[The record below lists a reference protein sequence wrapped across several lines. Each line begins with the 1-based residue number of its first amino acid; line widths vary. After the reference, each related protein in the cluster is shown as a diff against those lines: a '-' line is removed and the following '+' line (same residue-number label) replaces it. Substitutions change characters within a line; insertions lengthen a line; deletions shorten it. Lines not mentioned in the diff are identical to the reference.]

1 MAGPSDYQ
9 DGDSDGRTLSVE
21 KQFHS
26 QKDLDEI
33 PPKDNRKET
42 KGDTQS
48 EVKGLEPVELLV
60 DELSLSQDVPQF
72 KLGANND
79 GVVERLGE
87 TFDRR
92 GLALITVWERTDGR
106 KEVISGRHRCEL
118 AKRTGEKTIPSEV
131 VRETDGF
138 KKKQAIS

>member
-1 MAGPSDYQ
+1 MEGQGDNQ
-9 DGDSDGRTLSVE
+9 DGDSDGRALSVE

-60 DELSLSQDVPQF
+60 DELSLSQDVSQF

-79 GVVERLGE
+79 GVVERLGG
-87 TFDRR
+87 TLDRSV
-92 GLALITVWERTDGR
+92 LAPITVWERMDGR
-106 KEVISGRHRCEL
+106 KEVKSGRHRCEL
-118 AKRTGEKTIPSEV
+118 AKRTGEKTIPM
-131 VRETDGF
+131 T
-138 KKKQAIS
+138 